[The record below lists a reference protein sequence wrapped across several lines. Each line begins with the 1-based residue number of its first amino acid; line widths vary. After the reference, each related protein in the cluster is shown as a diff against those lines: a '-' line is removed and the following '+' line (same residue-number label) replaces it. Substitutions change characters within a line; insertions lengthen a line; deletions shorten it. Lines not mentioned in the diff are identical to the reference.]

1 MWKWVITFLGSNL
14 FFIKKVACDVKIR
27 YACVIKGGEIVNIDF
42 IKFILM
48 IIATVVSLYKYLEKE
63 FRRKA
68 DKVEIENILKEL
80 DKKVDKILYDR
91 EPDFIRKN
99 IQQNTTTL
107 VEKLEEVKEDMKIIK
122 EYILK

>member
-1 MWKWVITFLGSNL
+1 M
-14 FFIKKVACDVKIR
+14 
-27 YACVIKGGEIVNIDF
+27 NIDF

-91 EPDFIRKN
+91 ELDFIRKN

-107 VEKLEEVKEDMKIIK
+107 VEKLEEIKEDMKIIK

>member
-1 MWKWVITFLGSNL
+1 
-14 FFIKKVACDVKIR
+14 
-27 YACVIKGGEIVNIDF
+27 
-42 IKFILM
+42 M

-91 EPDFIRKN
+91 ELDFIRKN

-107 VEKLEEVKEDMKIIK
+107 VEKLEEVKEDMNCLL
-122 EYILK
+122 YTSPSPRDGLLSRMPSSA

>member
-1 MWKWVITFLGSNL
+1 M
-14 FFIKKVACDVKIR
+14 
-27 YACVIKGGEIVNIDF
+27 NIDF

-91 EPDFIRKN
+91 ELDFIRKN

-122 EYILK
+122 EYILKWNSYLFNYFDKILEIY

>member
-1 MWKWVITFLGSNL
+1 
-14 FFIKKVACDVKIR
+14 
-27 YACVIKGGEIVNIDF
+27 
-42 IKFILM
+42 M

-91 EPDFIRKN
+91 ELDFIRKN

-107 VEKLEEVKEDMKIIK
+107 VEKLEEVKEALVFLQ
-122 EYILK
+122 ELLYFVGYSSL

>member
-1 MWKWVITFLGSNL
+1 M
-14 FFIKKVACDVKIR
+14 
-27 YACVIKGGEIVNIDF
+27 NIDF

-91 EPDFIRKN
+91 ELDFIRKN

-122 EYILK
+122 EYILKWYKLLLRKNIL

>member
-1 MWKWVITFLGSNL
+1 M
-14 FFIKKVACDVKIR
+14 
-27 YACVIKGGEIVNIDF
+27 NIDF

-91 EPDFIRKN
+91 ELDFIRKN

-122 EYILK
+122 EYILKWDFYLLNYFDKILEIY

>member
-1 MWKWVITFLGSNL
+1 M
-14 FFIKKVACDVKIR
+14 
-27 YACVIKGGEIVNIDF
+27 NIDF

-48 IIATVVSLYKYLEKE
+48 IIATVVSLYKYLQKE

-91 EPDFIRKN
+91 ELDFIRKN

>member
-1 MWKWVITFLGSNL
+1 M
-14 FFIKKVACDVKIR
+14 
-27 YACVIKGGEIVNIDF
+27 NIDF

-91 EPDFIRKN
+91 ELDFIRKN
-99 IQQNTTTL
+99 IQQNTATL

>member
-1 MWKWVITFLGSNL
+1 M
-14 FFIKKVACDVKIR
+14 
-27 YACVIKGGEIVNIDF
+27 NIDF

-91 EPDFIRKN
+91 ELDFIRKN
-99 IQQNTTTL
+99 IQQNTTN
-107 VEKLEEVKEDMKIIK
+107 KKEGSDYEIHWNFFI
-122 EYILK
+122 YN

>member
-1 MWKWVITFLGSNL
+1 M
-14 FFIKKVACDVKIR
+14 
-27 YACVIKGGEIVNIDF
+27 NIDF

>member
-1 MWKWVITFLGSNL
+1 M
-14 FFIKKVACDVKIR
+14 
-27 YACVIKGGEIVNIDF
+27 NIDF

-91 EPDFIRKN
+91 ELDFIRKN

>member
-1 MWKWVITFLGSNL
+1 M
-14 FFIKKVACDVKIR
+14 
-27 YACVIKGGEIVNIDF
+27 NIDF

-63 FRRKA
+63 FRRKV

-91 EPDFIRKN
+91 ELDFIRKN

-122 EYILK
+122 EYILKWDIVLLRKNIL

>member
-1 MWKWVITFLGSNL
+1 M
-14 FFIKKVACDVKIR
+14 
-27 YACVIKGGEIVNIDF
+27 NIDF

-68 DKVEIENILKEL
+68 DEVEIENILKEL

-91 EPDFIRKN
+91 ELDFIRKN

>member
-1 MWKWVITFLGSNL
+1 
-14 FFIKKVACDVKIR
+14 
-27 YACVIKGGEIVNIDF
+27 
-42 IKFILM
+42 M

-68 DKVEIENILKEL
+68 DKVDIENILKEL

-91 EPDFIRKN
+91 ELDFIRKN

>member
-1 MWKWVITFLGSNL
+1 
-14 FFIKKVACDVKIR
+14 
-27 YACVIKGGEIVNIDF
+27 
-42 IKFILM
+42 M

-91 EPDFIRKN
+91 ELDFIRKN

>member
-1 MWKWVITFLGSNL
+1 M
-14 FFIKKVACDVKIR
+14 
-27 YACVIKGGEIVNIDF
+27 NIDF

-91 EPDFIRKN
+91 ELDFIRKN

-122 EYILK
+122 EYILKWYFYLCNYFDKILEIY

>member
-1 MWKWVITFLGSNL
+1 
-14 FFIKKVACDVKIR
+14 
-27 YACVIKGGEIVNIDF
+27 
-42 IKFILM
+42 M

>member
-1 MWKWVITFLGSNL
+1 M
-14 FFIKKVACDVKIR
+14 
-27 YACVIKGGEIVNIDF
+27 NIDF

-91 EPDFIRKN
+91 ELDFIRKN

-122 EYILK
+122 EYILKWDFYLLNYFDKILELY